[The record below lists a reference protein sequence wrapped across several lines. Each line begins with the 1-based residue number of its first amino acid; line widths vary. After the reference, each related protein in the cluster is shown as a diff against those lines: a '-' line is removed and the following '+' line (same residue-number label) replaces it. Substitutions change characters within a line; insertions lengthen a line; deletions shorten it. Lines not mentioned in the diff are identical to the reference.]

1 MPVDRTLSSTDR
13 VAQERTLMDD
23 YMRGTGQDPQVVRAR
38 SDDAARMLMM
48 SAAAF
53 AASRL
58 RYTERVIKPSTMRG
72 SGL

>member
-13 VAQERTLMDD
+13 AAQERTLMDD

-58 RYTERVIKPSTMRG
+58 RYADRAVRP
-72 SGL
+72 